1 MAKAKKLPSG
11 NWNVLVFAGKDPSGK
26 RRYESFTA
34 PTKREAEFMA
44 AEFTLKRKERQ
55 TGNITVG
62 EAISRY
68 IDSKESVLSPS
79 TIREYRRLS
88 RNALQ
93 GLASVKLRD
102 ITQEIV
108 QKEISRESITHS
120 AKTVR
125 NMHGLLSAAL
135 AMFLPEFVL
144 RTALPQKEKKQVYI
158 PTDEDV
164 KRLLKYVEGKSLEVP
179 VLLAATGSLRR
190 SEISALT
197 LEDVTST
204 GVNINKAMVLD
215 QNGKWVVKPPKTA
228 AGYRFTPLA
237 PQVIEK
243 VRAGLPCIV
252 PNSITSEF
260 DRALKAC
267 GLPHFSFHKL
277 RHYYASVLHSL
288 GVPDKYIMLNGGWEC
303 ESVLHGVYQ
312 HALSDRAESENEKVV
327 DFFEKMY
334 GTKNNA
340 T

>member
-11 NWNVLVFAGKDPSGK
+11 SWNVVVYAGKDSDGK

-34 PTKREAEFMA
+34 PTKREAEFLA

-55 TGNITVG
+55 AGNITVG
-62 EAISRY
+62 EAIDRY

-79 TIREYRRLS
+79 TVREYRKSAARDLM
-88 RNALQ
+88 
-93 GLASVKLRD
+93 GLRDVKLRD
-102 ITQEIV
+102 ITQELV
-108 QKEISRESITHS
+108 QREISREAATHS
-120 AKTVR
+120 PKTVR

-135 AMFLPEFVL
+135 AMFLPDFVL
-144 RTALPQKEKKQVYI
+144 RTALPQKEKKQIYI
-158 PTDEDV
+158 PTDEDI
-164 KRLLKYVEGKSLEVP
+164 KTLLKYAEGKSLEVP
-179 VLLAATGSLRR
+179 ILLAATGSLRR

-197 LEDVTST
+197 VDDVTDT
-204 GVNINKAMVLD
+204 GVVINKAMVKD
-215 QNGKWVVKPPKTA
+215 QHGKWVIKKPKTA

-243 VRAGLPCIV
+243 VKAGLPCIV

-312 HALSDRAESENEKVV
+312 HTLTDRAEKENTKVV
-327 DFFEKMY
+327 GYFEDLY
-334 GTKNNA
+334 GSKDNN
-340 T
+340 